1 MKIKWELIIF
11 FSIIFTVAIGVS
23 SYYTLSLFHES
34 VIENEL
40 QEMRTLALEKENQIR
55 SLHERASEDLI
66 FAMKNPLFVE
76 YFELPESKAGNV
88 YDENGVM
95 QFTEKQN
102 QIKSELE
109 QWIYHFQNKFD
120 VDETCIIDMSGQEH
134 ARLVLSS
141 IESDENLSPD
151 EKLSPFFEASFEKNL
166 DEVHIEFPYLSPD
179 TNRWVF
185 AYTSPIVLGNE
196 EKPAIYHFE
205 MPISIFQDIV
215 DVNHGR
221 MYVIDPQGFLIA
233 DSESH
238 YSSTNISEEFSEY
251 FPQVSK
257 IFPDDTFAEIMQNVK
272 TSDQGTISYT
282 GDGGDIYHG
291 VYSKLPTFD
300 WILFYQED
308 EELMF
313 TEHST
318 SLGNIQYTISMI
330 IGITFVGTI
339 ASIFVISNTI
349 TRPLIELQKH
359 TKNIID
365 GKLDKKI
372 KIKSRNEIGDL
383 AESFNHM
390 TKSLKKTIELE
401 KDLAVANQKI
411 KNEKLT
417 SIGLLASRLAHDIR
431 NPLSV
436 IKLSFDIFKN
446 TLELNEK
453 QQKQISRVDNSISRI
468 THQIDNVLDFVRTQP
483 LGITENSVFET
494 IDSAIQMVDVTQDV
508 KIEKYGDDIII
519 RCDVK
524 LLEVV
529 FINIIKNAIQ
539 AMDKMGTIKISLTDQ
554 DDKVMIEI
562 ENDGSPIPDDVLPK
576 IFEPLFTTKQTGT
589 GLGLSSCQSIIHQ
602 HNGTINAYNNPTRFV
617 IKLPKHQL
625 VSKEI
630 SE

>member
-417 SIGLLASRLAHDIR
+417 SIGILASRLAHDIR

-494 IDSAIQMVDVTQDV
+494 IDSAIQMVDVTQ
-508 KIEKYGDDIII
+508 G
-519 RCDVK
+519 
-524 LLEVV
+524 
-529 FINIIKNAIQ
+529 KN
-539 AMDKMGTIKISLTDQ
+539 
-554 DDKVMIEI
+554 
-562 ENDGSPIPDDVLPK
+562 
-576 IFEPLFTTKQTGT
+576 
-589 GLGLSSCQSIIHQ
+589 
-602 HNGTINAYNNPTRFV
+602 
-617 IKLPKHQL
+617 
-625 VSKEI
+625 
-630 SE
+630 

>member
-1 MKIKWELIIF
+1 MKIKWKFIIL
-11 FSIIFTVAIGVS
+11 FSIVFTIAIGTS
-23 SYYTLSLFHES
+23 SYYTLSLVHES
-34 VIENEL
+34 VIVNEI
-40 QEMRTLALEKENQIR
+40 QEMRTLSLERENQIKT
-55 SLHERASEDLI
+55 LHERASEDLI
-66 FAMKNPLFVE
+66 FTLKNPLCVE
-76 YFELPESKAGNV
+76 YFELPETRAGKV
-88 YDENGVM
+88 IEDGVM
-95 QFTEKQN
+95 QFTDN
-102 QIKSELE
+102 QKEIKTKLE
-109 QWIYHFQNKFD
+109 QLVFHFQNKFD

-134 ARLVLSS
+134 ARLVLTKIEADEFLSS
-141 IESDENLSPD
+141 E
-151 EKLSPFFEASFEKNL
+151 EKAAPFFTPSFAKER
-166 DEVHIEFPYLSPD
+166 DEVHIQFPYLSPD

-185 AYTSPIVLGNE
+185 AYTSPIVLGDE
-196 EKPAIYHFE
+196 EKPAFYHFE
-205 MPISIFQDIV
+205 MPITIFQDIV

-221 MYVIDPQGFLIA
+221 MYVIDSQGYLIA

-238 YSSTNISEEFSEY
+238 YPSTNISEEFSEY
-251 FPQVSK
+251 FPKVSK
-257 IFPDDTFAEIMQNVK
+257 ILPDDAFAELMQNVK

-282 GDGGDIYHG
+282 GDDGEMYHG
-291 VYSKLPTFD
+291 VYSELPTFG

-308 EELMF
+308 EKLMF
-313 TEHST
+313 SENST
-318 SLGNIQYTISMI
+318 FVGNIQTTISLI
-330 IGITFVGTI
+330 VAGTFVGTI
-339 ASIFVISNTI
+339 FSIFVISSTI
-349 TRPLIELQKH
+349 TRPITKLQKH

-365 GKLDKKI
+365 GKLDEEI
-372 KIKSRNEIGDL
+372 KIKSSDEVGDL
-383 AESFNHM
+383 AEAFNHM

-401 KDLAVANQKI
+401 KDLAVAHQTI

-436 IKLSFDIFKN
+436 IKLSFDIFKS

-453 QQKQISRVDNSISRI
+453 QQKQISRVDDSISRI
-468 THQIDNVLDFVRTQP
+468 SHQIDNVLDFVRTQP
-483 LGITENSVFET
+483 LGIIESSVFET
-494 IDSAIQMVDVTQDV
+494 IDSSIQITDVPQDV
-508 KIEKYGDDIII
+508 KIEKYGDDVTI

-562 ENDGSPIPDDVLPK
+562 ENDGGPIPDDVLPK

-625 VSKEI
+625 VRKEI

>member
-257 IFPDDTFAEIMQNVK
+257 IFPDDAFAEIMQNVK

-282 GDGGDIYHG
+282 GDDGNIYHG

-300 WILFYQED
+300 WVLFYQED

-436 IKLSFDIFKN
+436 IKLSFDVFKN

-508 KIEKYGDDIII
+508 KIEKYGDDVIV

-589 GLGLSSCQSIIHQ
+589 GLGLSSCQSIVHQ

>member
-134 ARLVLSS
+134 VRLVLSS

-562 ENDGSPIPDDVLPK
+562 ENDGSHIPDDVLPK

-625 VSKEI
+625 VSKEV

>member
-23 SYYTLSLFHES
+23 SYYTLSLVHES

-257 IFPDDTFAEIMQNVK
+257 IFPDDAFAEIMQNVK

-436 IKLSFDIFKN
+436 IKLSFDVFKN

-508 KIEKYGDDIII
+508 KIEKYGDDVIV

>member
-257 IFPDDTFAEIMQNVK
+257 IFPDDAFAEIMQNVK

-401 KDLAVANQKI
+401 KDLAVAHQTI

-436 IKLSFDIFKN
+436 IKLSFDVFKN

-508 KIEKYGDDIII
+508 KIEKYGDDVIV

>member
-562 ENDGSPIPDDVLPK
+562 ENDGSHIPDDVLPK

>member
-257 IFPDDTFAEIMQNVK
+257 IFPDDAFAEIMQNVK

-282 GDGGDIYHG
+282 GDDGNIYHG

-508 KIEKYGDDIII
+508 KIEKYGDDVIV

-562 ENDGSPIPDDVLPK
+562 ENDGSHIPDDVLPK

>member
-23 SYYTLSLFHES
+23 SYYTLSLVHES

-257 IFPDDTFAEIMQNVK
+257 IFPDDAFAEIMQNVK

-401 KDLAVANQKI
+401 KDLAVAHQTI

-436 IKLSFDIFKN
+436 IKLSFDVFKN

-508 KIEKYGDDIII
+508 KIEKYGDDVIV

>member
-185 AYTSPIVLGNE
+185 AYTSPIVLGDE

-205 MPISIFQDIV
+205 MPITIFQDIV

-257 IFPDDTFAEIMQNVK
+257 IFPDDAFAEIMQNVK

-282 GDGGDIYHG
+282 GDDGNIYHG

-339 ASIFVISNTI
+339 VSIFVISNTI

-401 KDLAVANQKI
+401 KDLAVAHQTI

-436 IKLSFDIFKN
+436 IKLSIDVFKS

-508 KIEKYGDDIII
+508 KIEKYGDDVIV

-589 GLGLSSCQSIIHQ
+589 GLGLSSCQSIVHQ

-625 VSKEI
+625 VRNEI
-630 SE
+630 LE

>member
-11 FSIIFTVAIGVS
+11 FSIIFTIAIGVS
-23 SYYTLSLFHES
+23 SYYTLSLVHES
-34 VIENEL
+34 IIENEL
-40 QEMRTLALEKENQIR
+40 QEMRTLALERENQIR

-88 YDENGVM
+88 SDENRVM

-166 DEVHIEFPYLSPD
+166 DEVHIEFQYLSPD

-185 AYTSPIVLGNE
+185 AYTSPIVLGDE

-205 MPISIFQDIV
+205 MPITIFQDIV

-251 FPQVSK
+251 FPHVSE
-257 IFPDDTFAEIMQNVK
+257 IFSDDAFAEIIQNVK
-272 TSDQGTISYT
+272 TFDQGTISYT

-318 SLGNIQYTISMI
+318 VLGNIQYTISMI
-330 IGITFVGTI
+330 VGITFVGTI

-349 TRPLIELQKH
+349 TRPLTELQKH

-372 KIKSRNEIGDL
+372 KIKSRNEVGDL

-401 KDLAVANQKI
+401 KDLAVAHQTI

-417 SIGLLASRLAHDIR
+417 SIGLLASRLVHDIR

-436 IKLSFDIFKN
+436 IKLSFDIFKS

-468 THQIDNVLDFVRTQP
+468 NHQIDNVLDFVRTQP

-508 KIEKYGDDIII
+508 KIEKYGDDVIV

-562 ENDGSPIPDDVLPK
+562 ENDGGHIPDDVLPK

-589 GLGLSSCQSIIHQ
+589 GLGLSSCQSIVHQ

>member
-185 AYTSPIVLGNE
+185 AYVSPIVLGNE

-291 VYSKLPTFD
+291 AYSKLPTFD